1 MMAKHLLALAVVAVT
16 GLALTGLGGPVL
28 AQGGTFAPAFTVN
41 GSIVTNFEY
50 DQRRQFLTLLRAP
63 GDIDQAARAA
73 LIEDRLRLDA
83 AKQLGI
89 TITADQVKAGMEEFA
104 SRANLTA
111 EQFVEAL
118 KQGGVE
124 AETFRDFVSAGL
136 IWREVV
142 RAKFGG
148 TVVIGQAD
156 LDRALSAEAGRGRGP
171 RVLLS
176 EIVLPAQ
183 QGGFGVVQADALELA
198 ETIRSSGDFAQAAR
212 ERSAAPS
219 RDAGGALGWMPLTN
233 LPPQVRAALN
243 GLGQGQVSEPVVI
256 PGGVA
261 LFQLRGSD
269 AGATDGPGLVT
280 VDYLQVGLSSDDAAR
295 ISAEARSC
303 DEVYPQARK
312 AGATVSR
319 QSVEERSLPG
329 NVAGTIAALDAGE
342 SAVLAAQGG
351 GALLVML
358 CARTATVPEGGAPV
372 LGDLGAAITDGTPR
386 VVEGLGLSAGPVDDA
401 LRQELLNQRL
411 NQLSD
416 GYLAELV
423 SGAIIVEGQ

>member
-83 AKQLGI
+83 AEQLGI

-148 TVVIGQAD
+148 TVVIAKV
-156 LDRALSAEAGRGRGP
+156 RG
-171 RVLLS
+171 
-176 EIVLPAQ
+176 
-183 QGGFGVVQADALELA
+183 
-198 ETIRSSGDFAQAAR
+198 
-212 ERSAAPS
+212 
-219 RDAGGALGWMPLTN
+219 TN
-233 LPPQVRAALN
+233 
-243 GLGQGQVSEPVVI
+243 
-256 PGGVA
+256 
-261 LFQLRGSD
+261 
-269 AGATDGPGLVT
+269 
-280 VDYLQVGLSSDDAAR
+280 
-295 ISAEARSC
+295 
-303 DEVYPQARK
+303 
-312 AGATVSR
+312 
-319 QSVEERSLPG
+319 
-329 NVAGTIAALDAGE
+329 
-342 SAVLAAQGG
+342 
-351 GALLVML
+351 
-358 CARTATVPEGGAPV
+358 
-372 LGDLGAAITDGTPR
+372 
-386 VVEGLGLSAGPVDDA
+386 
-401 LRQELLNQRL
+401 
-411 NQLSD
+411 
-416 GYLAELV
+416 
-423 SGAIIVEGQ
+423 